1 MLAELRD
8 GSVGQCGRPNQRRLS
23 TGSEIEMSFSNLSV
37 PMQKTGVEP
46 EAACAWARP
55 ASVRACLVGRY
66 GALAWQLAC
75 GMR

>member
-23 TGSEIEMSFSNLSV
+23 TGSEIETSFAN
-37 PMQKTGVEP
+37 MQKTGVEP